1 MKGQKEVKIRLSKKK
16 IMLTIVLLIVI
27 ILAVALTITVNG
39 SLVSR
44 NNLAIMKSKYSEII
58 QDHYSKDT
66 NNLSAYL
73 NDKK

>member
-1 MKGQKEVKIRLSKKK
+1 MNKRKGSA
-16 IMLTIVLLIVI
+16 LLIVI

-66 NNLSAYL
+66 NNLEFIY
-73 NDKK
+73 NEIERRIN